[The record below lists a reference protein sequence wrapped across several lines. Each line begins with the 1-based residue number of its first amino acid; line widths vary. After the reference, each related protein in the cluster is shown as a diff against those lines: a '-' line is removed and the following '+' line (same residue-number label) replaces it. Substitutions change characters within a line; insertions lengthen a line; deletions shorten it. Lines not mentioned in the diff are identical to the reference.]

1 MTRRLMRSRTDSMV
15 GGVCGGLGE
24 YMGVDSTL
32 VRLFFVLLAWGMG
45 MGVLAYLVLWVIV
58 PRQEEAIL
66 TGQGEAPA
74 APGGEDR
81 PVAETAPGP
90 SQGPPGPHPQ
100 TRLFLGLALIVL
112 GVLALVERLHL
123 RWLEWFEPELLWP
136 VLLIAAGLLLVRR
149 RWREQ

>member
-24 YMGVDSTL
+24 YMGVDPTL

-45 MGVLAYLVLWVIV
+45 MGVLAYLVLWVVV
-58 PRQEEAIL
+58 PRQEEAAPADP
-66 TGQGEAPA
+66 GEAPA
-74 APGGEDR
+74 SPGREDR
-81 PVAETAPGP
+81 PEAETVPSP
-90 SQGPPGPHPQ
+90 SQGTPSPHPQ
-100 TRLFLGLALIVL
+100 ARSFLGLALIVL

-123 RWLEWFEPELLWP
+123 RWLEWLEPELLWP